1 LTTSD
6 PFFAL
11 PPAGGLW
18 NACIGRQGDEENY
31 VDGYIEA
38 ALELAEA
45 ILAKKM
51 WDKRDTLVLP
61 ILYNARHAIELTLK
75 MAINQLVAME
85 VLGEAHSKNHDILSH
100 WQKLRDASLG
110 DETLSDCVD
119 ALGPFVASL
128 AQIDEDGQELRYHEN
143 REGTQSLADRSL
155 VNLVVIC
162 KSLRDLRELLMKL
175 KYRIFDLGAER
186 RTGTFTKACSRRDLL
201 EIAKMLPPMEQWTEA
216 VFDVAKEAVK
226 TRFSLG
232 SKAISDAVNVIK
244 VNRELKA
251 VVGVET
257 NLVHLSDDTA
267 LFVVEQWR
275 RLHPV
280 NDEGEDVVLDCF
292 DMKRFEGMRERLAL
306 EKEVYDVLMSRLSPE
321 EIADL
326 HAVFYLGRNKE
337 FSEYYEAMLERF
349 KGQHALEKDLYSQ
362 IDQMMAKTNFLQ
374 AFRDGAARL
383 GRLGLAERLKEY

>member
-1 LTTSD
+1 LTAND

-11 PPAGGLW
+11 PPGGASW

-85 VLGEAHSKNHDILSH
+85 VLGEAHPKNHDILSH
-100 WQKLRDASLG
+100 WQKLKDTNLG
-110 DETLSDCVD
+110 DKTLSDCVD

-143 REGTQSLADRSL
+143 REGAQSLADRSL

-162 KSLRDLRELLMKL
+162 KSLRDLRALLMKL
-175 KYRIFDLGAER
+175 KYRIYDLDAER
-186 RTGTFTKACSRRDLL
+186 RTGAFTKACSRRDLL
-201 EIAKMLPPMEQWTEA
+201 EIARMLPPMEQWTEA
-216 VFDVAKEAVK
+216 VFDVAKDAVK
-226 TRFSLG
+226 KRFGLG
-232 SKAISDAVNVIK
+232 SKAFSEAVDAIK
-244 VNRELKA
+244 TNRELRAA
-251 VVGVET
+251 VGAET
-257 NLVHLSDDTA
+257 ALAHLSDDTA

-280 NDEGEDVVLDCF
+280 KDDGEDLGVDYF
-292 DMKRFEGMRERLAL
+292 DMARFDAMKEHLAL
-306 EKEVYDVLMSRLSPE
+306 EKDVYGILASRLGPE

-326 HAVFYLGRNKE
+326 QTVYYLGRNKE
-337 FSEYYEAMLERF
+337 FPEAYEALLGRF
-349 KGQHALEKDLYSQ
+349 KQQQAVENDLFAQ
-362 IDQMMAKTNFLQ
+362 INQVMEKTNFLLE
-374 AFRDGAARL
+374 FRHGAARL
-383 GRLGLAERLKEY
+383 GRLRLAERLRDC